1 MRLTYLLLVPIAA
14 LTGVLT
20 LTVLADGTHGPVR
33 FQEHVIE
40 PNIKGGYSVIVA
52 DINHDGK
59 PDVIG
64 LTQQSPE
71 LAWYENPGWQR
82 HVLIKDQ
89 TGLIN
94 AAAGDVDAEGIP
106 TIAFQTGF

>member
-1 MRLTYLLLVPIAA
+1 MRPTYFLLIPVAV

-20 LTVLADGTHGPVR
+20 MAVLADGPYGPVR

-40 PNIKGGYSVIVA
+40 PSIKGGYSVLVA

-71 LAWYENPGWQR
+71 LASECPRRPARRPPADRCSRGKSAPGR
-82 HVLIKDQ
+82 HPGRRGSLF
-89 TGLIN
+89 
-94 AAAGDVDAEGIP
+94 ARM
-106 TIAFQTGF
+106 